1 MLNNSIHVG
10 IITTVTVGFVNEFD
24 LSSIVPRQT
33 CQIHMNYVRIFQE
46 DCPRY
51 EKWQN
56 LKKKVHKRMYIF
68 HSQANNFKC

>member
-1 MLNNSIHVG
+1 MEFLSFGKSGMLLNNSIHVG

-33 CQIHMNYVRIFQE
+33 CPIHMNSVRIFQE

-56 LKKKVHKRMYIF
+56 LKKKKVHKRM
-68 HSQANNFKC
+68 